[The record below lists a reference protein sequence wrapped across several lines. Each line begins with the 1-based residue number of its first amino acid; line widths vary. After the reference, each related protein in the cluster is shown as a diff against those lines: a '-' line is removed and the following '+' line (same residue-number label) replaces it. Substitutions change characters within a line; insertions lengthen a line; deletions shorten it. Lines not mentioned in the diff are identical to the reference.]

1 MYCSEKLGFHPDS
14 NSPLWLIRIHYHNIE
29 ILNLLLILT
38 AWSRGRRGRAR
49 GQEARSE
56 WGGVP
61 PGPHPEET
69 AVPGGCSGRLLL
81 PARGQV

>member
-1 MYCSEKLGFHPDS
+1 MYCSEKLGFHQDS
-14 NSPLWLIRIHYHNIE
+14 NSSLLLIRINYRIE

-38 AWSRGRRGRAR
+38 AWSRGRGGRVR

-69 AVPGGCSGRLLL
+69 AVPGGRSGWLLL
-81 PARGQV
+81 SARGQV

>member
-1 MYCSEKLGFHPDS
+1 MYCSEKLGFHQDS
-14 NSPLWLIRIHYHNIE
+14 NSFLWLIRINYRIE

-38 AWSRGRRGRAR
+38 AWSRGRGGRVR

-69 AVPGGCSGRLLL
+69 AVPGGRSGWLLL
-81 PARGQV
+81 SARGQV

>member
-1 MYCSEKLGFHPDS
+1 MYCSEKLGFHQDS
-14 NSPLWLIRIHYHNIE
+14 KSSLWLIRINYRIE

-38 AWSRGRRGRAR
+38 AWSRGRGGRVR

-69 AVPGGCSGRLLL
+69 AVPGGRSGWLLL
-81 PARGQV
+81 SARGQV